1 MQTSSVNVF
10 EILAHPIRHR
20 IVTVLASGEHLSGNL
35 VEVIT
40 HEFRV
45 SKAAVSWHLAVLRD
59 NEYVRVRADWSERWY
74 RLDTRLLER
83 LGSELDDLMF
93 LWKHRIGHREKT
105 DPLVSMERR
114 RNKPYT
120 QGWPNGA
127 EAK

>member
-83 LGSELDDLMF
+83 LGTELDDLMY
-93 LWKHRIGHREKT
+93 LWKHRIGDREKT

-114 RNKPYT
+114 RNKAYT
-120 QGWPNGA
+120 QRWSSGIEQA
-127 EAK
+127 